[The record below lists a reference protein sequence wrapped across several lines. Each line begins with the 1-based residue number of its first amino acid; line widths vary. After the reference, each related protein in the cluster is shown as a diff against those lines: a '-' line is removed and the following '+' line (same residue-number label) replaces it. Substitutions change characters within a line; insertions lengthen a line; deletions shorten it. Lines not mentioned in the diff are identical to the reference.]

1 MLMRIPLIEYMY
13 GSRKMIAE
21 NERLDGCS
29 INNTFSKDETYFI
42 EIQYDSIIS
51 PLFAAFG
58 ECDLMTHISRK

>member
-1 MLMRIPLIEYMY
+1 MRIHLSEYIY

-21 NERLDGCS
+21 NERVDGCY
-29 INNTFSKDETYFI
+29 INNTFSKGETYFI
-42 EIQYDSIIS
+42 GIQYDSIIS